1 MLGPGHVWVGSDRG
15 CYGSGVLAV
24 CRCGCVCVVHRF
36 GQTLIAAA
44 VPIIYLCLR
53 SAMRL
58 VRDGDASF
66 ALLHVVHTSYGHT
79 NFWVKGCSGA
89 QLWGQLPDPG
99 PQLLGQPP
107 RGGQHAHLVS
117 RAPWLLV
124 PSAQAAGNACT
135 HALSLHRGPTQARPF
150 PPTLARIPNRCSGRQ
165 GGQGRCQEEER
176 GVSHL

>member
-1 MLGPGHVWVGSDRG
+1 MCVFVSRMGSSRCLVRAMCGWVAIEAAMVVVCWQS
-15 CYGSGVLAV
+15 VAV
-24 CRCGCVCVVHRF
+24 DVCVVHRF

-107 RGGQHAHLVS
+107 RGGQHAHHVS
-117 RAPWLLV
+117 RAPWQ
-124 PSAQAAGNACT
+124 P
-135 HALSLHRGPTQARPF
+135 
-150 PPTLARIPNRCSGRQ
+150 
-165 GGQGRCQEEER
+165 CQEPR
-176 GVSHL
+176 RKTAMTAPSPASAWL